1 MCKEYIFVLIFIGVY
16 IIGFIVALVLNKLRF
31 RKRLKELKSRY
42 SEFNFS
48 DPILP
53 WERI

>member
-1 MCKEYIFVLIFIGVY
+1 MRKEDIFVLVFIGVY
-16 IIGFIVALVLNKLRF
+16 VIGFIVALVLNELRF
-31 RKRLKELKSRY
+31 HKRLKELKSRY

-48 DPILP
+48 DPVLP